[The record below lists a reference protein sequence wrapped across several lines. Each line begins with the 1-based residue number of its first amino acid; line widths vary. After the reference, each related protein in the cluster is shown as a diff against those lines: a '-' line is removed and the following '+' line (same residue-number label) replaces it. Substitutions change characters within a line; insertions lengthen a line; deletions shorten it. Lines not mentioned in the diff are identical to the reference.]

1 MRKKMLIGS
10 LIMGAGLGLGWL
22 VTGAGELRAEEDEE
36 RGQGYE
42 RERGEEDEGWR
53 APAAGPGGDLY
64 TSECGSCHVP
74 YPPSLLGAKQWAVIM
89 TRLNDHYGESATMTP
104 ETARILAAYLQA
116 NAGREGGSGAGATDG
131 ELPRITT
138 SAWFRDEHDEIG
150 SEVWKRES
158 IGSAANCGAC
168 HRGAEQGIYDEDG
181 VRIPR

>member
-10 LIMGAGLGLGWL
+10 LIIGAGLGLGWL
-22 VTGAGELRAEEDEE
+22 ITGAGGLRAEEEGE
-36 RGQGYE
+36 HGQRHE

-53 APAAGPGGDLY
+53 THAAGPGEDVY

-104 ETARILAAYLQA
+104 ETARILAAHLQA
-116 NAGREGGSGAGATDG
+116 NAGRDVGPVAGATDA

-150 SEVWKRES
+150 PEIWKRDS

-168 HRGAEQGIYDEDG
+168 HRGAEHGVYDEDG
-181 VRIPR
+181 VRIPQ